1 MQIVLNKTQIDQ
13 KIMRLAH
20 EILENTTEENVIF
33 LAGICGNGLR
43 IAAQLEAIL
52 KANTNKEIISF
63 EIRLNK
69 EEPLNTAIQLSIS
82 SEMIKDSFIILVDD
96 VLNSGCTMQYA
107 LMKILETR
115 VKAVKTVALVD
126 RSHRKYPIKCD
137 FVGLTLSTT
146 LKERV
151 EVEFQEDNYFAYL
164 V

>member
-52 KANTNKEIISF
+52 KANTNKEIIAF

-82 SEMIKDSFIILVDD
+82 SELIKDSFIILVDD